1 MLETDA
7 DFVQRARP
15 PWVGVVTRDAI
26 RHFAWGIGDDNP
38 LWHDVGH
45 AAASRWGGMV
55 APPSLLYAVDET
67 TVAPGHAGFRRFYRS
82 VEWVWFD
89 VLYEGTVLVPVVV
102 ALGESEVDGVLRQR
116 GRVTFEDVSGRILA
130 IAETQCDRFAEPIQ
144 PVEDRPE
151 LRYSG
156 SEIARIEERILSEQ
170 RQGKVPRLIENVSVG
185 EAIGE
190 VVKGPLSIMDVVAW
204 CAATQGMASDAD
216 GYSDGG
222 LHAEMATGPEQ
233 VAWITQALTDWAGDD
248 GFVHRLSVHI
258 LANPLLGSTTTVS
271 GVVASVSVGGGDAP
285 SVEIEVEARSESG
298 AVIAHGVGKVLLPSR
313 ATGPVA
319 VPLSD

>member
-26 RHFAWGIGDDNP
+26 RHFAWGIGDNNP
-38 LWHDVGH
+38 LWHDASH
-45 AAASRWGGMV
+45 AAASRWRGV
-55 APPSLLYAVDET
+55 IAPPSLLYAVDET
-67 TVAPGHAGFRRFYRS
+67 TVAPSHERLRRFYRS
-82 VEWVWFD
+82 VEWTWFD
-89 VLYEGTVLVPVVV
+89 ALSEGTVLVPVVV
-102 ALGESEVDGVLRQR
+102 ALGDDEVNGVLRQR
-116 GRVTFEDVSGRILA
+116 GRVAFEDTEGRVLA
-130 IAETQCDRFAEPIQ
+130 IAETQCDRVAEPIQ
-144 PVEDRPE
+144 PIEDRSE

-156 SEIARIEERILSEQ
+156 PEIARIEERILSER
-170 RQGKVPRLIENVSVG
+170 RQGKVPRLIENVSEG

-190 VVKGPLSIMDVVAW
+190 IVKGPLSIMDIVAW

-248 GFVHRLSVHI
+248 GFVHKLSVHI
-258 LANPLLGSTTTVS
+258 LANPLLGSTTTIS
-271 GVVASVSVGGGDAP
+271 GVVASASAAGEDAP
-285 SVEIEVEARSESG
+285 SVEIEIKATSESG
-298 AVIAHGVGKVLLPSR
+298 DVTAHGLGKVLLPSR
-313 ATGPVA
+313 SSGPVA
-319 VPLSD
+319 VPLPS